1 MSKIIFPEYEKGVN
15 YFQLF
20 IDYENKYNI
29 TDYERGDPG
38 QVWGHAKER
47 SNDDMFY
54 YKMYCHNLYKSLKN
68 RDLKLEMDN
77 FKKLN
82 TVVAADN
89 FMWAFITIGW
99 NEQTIT
105 PKKMLAASL
114 KISKLKYFN
123 YCDFVLEKHRKNGI
137 HHHTHFLVKF
147 TEKFPPSKI
156 IGWIYK
162 TAGVAEICSDQ
173 NFIDYIGP
181 QKAKKGFQSWDVYYE
196 YVRGNKKA
204 DKLSFVA
211 LDSVW
216 REKEGLSGLYSS
228 QN

>member
-1 MSKIIFPEYEKGVN
+1 MAILPPYEKGLN
-15 YFQLF
+15 YFKLF
-20 IDYENKYNI
+20 IDYENKFNLG
-29 TDYERGDPG
+29 DYQNGISPVEL
-38 QVWGHAKER
+38 WGHAKER
-47 SNDDMFY
+47 TNDDMFY
-54 YKMYCHNLYKSLKN
+54 YKLHCHNLVKSLRI
-68 RDLKLEMDN
+68 RDLKSELDD

-82 TVVAADN
+82 SVVGQSD
-89 FMWAFITIGW
+89 FLWAFITIGW
-99 NEQTIT
+99 NEQAVT

-123 YCDFVLEKHRKNGI
+123 YCDFVLEKHRNNGI

-162 TAGVAEICSDQ
+162 SSGIAEICSDQ

-204 DKLSFVA
+204 DKLSFVH
-211 LDSVW
+211 LDSLW
-216 REKEGLSGLYSS
+216 REKEGLSHLYRSE
-228 QN
+228 N